1 MPADFLF
8 YFVSIVII
16 YAFYIAV
23 YLGVFVSVP
32 EYIVVWY
39 TFIQVFLCLV
49 LMYRYHPF
57 RDKFEYNEF
66 DVTSKTETKISASI
80 IFPAVHLC
88 SNNLLINSFQKP
100 RPQKEAINKTNRKNG
115 NFAWLRPNELD
126 FNVYQKEE
134 STKKQEERK
143 FCYKSTYQC
152 KRDEMLP
159 NHR

>member
-1 MPADFLF
+1 MFYDRIKHLYTYIDKMPADFLF

-57 RDKFEYNEF
+57 RDKFEYNQF
-66 DVTSKTETKISASI
+66 DARLIFGAASILLSNVISIPVLLKFLDPLKTMMLKTKIMRFLETTSDT
-80 IFPAVHLC
+80 
-88 SNNLLINSFQKP
+88 Q
-100 RPQKEAINKTNRKNG
+100 
-115 NFAWLRPNELD
+115 
-126 FNVYQKEE
+126 
-134 STKKQEERK
+134 
-143 FCYKSTYQC
+143 
-152 KRDEMLP
+152 
-159 NHR
+159 